1 MSLTLTSRGRRRG
14 AVVALGAAT
23 MLALTACGG
32 SGFDEGDDDASA
44 SSTGGSGGSG
54 GALSVLIGS
63 SGDAETDAVTA
74 AVAAWSDQSGI
85 DATVQVASD
94 LTQELSQG
102 FASGEP
108 ADVFYVSAD
117 AFQGYAANGS
127 LFPYGDQLA
136 NADDFYPSLVDQFS
150 YDDQLYCAPKDFSTL
165 ALVINNAAWTAAG
178 LTDAD
183 IPTTWDQLADVAAKL
198 TTGDQV
204 GLGFSGEYA
213 RIGVFLAQAGGTM
226 VDADGTTATVD
237 SDENVAGL
245 TYVKDLLTAG
255 TGAYA
260 STLGTGWGGEAF
272 GTGKAAMTIEG
283 NWITGAMTAD
293 YPDVDYRVVE
303 LPAGPAGQGTLQF
316 TNCWGI
322 AADSGN
328 QDSAVDLVDFLT
340 ATDQQLAFSEAFGV
354 MPSVQSAADGWKAL
368 YPDMTAFID
377 SAAFAQNVVNAQG
390 ASDVITD
397 FNSQLEGLATGDPAA
412 ILSSVQTNLQ
422 AVLDENAS

>member
-1 MSLTLTSRGRRRG
+1 MHLSTTSRRGRTV
-14 AVVALGAAT
+14 AATALGAVGV
-23 MLALTACGG
+23 LALTACGG
-32 SGFDEGDDDASA
+32 SGFDDSGSDD
-44 SSTGGSGGSG
+44 SSTGSSGGGS
-54 GALSVLIGS
+54 LSVLIGS
-63 SGDAETDAVTA
+63 SGDAETDAVKA
-74 AVAAWSDQSGI
+74 AVKAWSDDSGV

-102 FASGEP
+102 FASGDP

-117 AFQGYAANGS
+117 AFQAYAANGS
-127 LFPYGDQLA
+127 LYPYGDKLDA
-136 NADDFYPSLVDQFS
+136 KDDFYPSLTEEFT
-150 YDDQLYCAPKDFSTL
+150 YNDQLYCAPKDFSTL
-165 ALVINNAAWTAAG
+165 ALIINNTAWTAAG

-183 IPTTWDQLADVAAKL
+183 IPTTWDQLSDVAAKL
-198 TTGDQV
+198 TTADQT
-204 GLGFSGEYA
+204 GLAFSGEYA
-213 RIGVFLAQAGGTM
+213 RVGAFLTQAGGTM
-226 VDADGTTATVD
+226 VSDDGTTATVD

-245 TYVKDLLTAG
+245 TYVKDLLNSGNA
-255 TGAYA
+255 AYA
-260 STLGTGWGGEAF
+260 STLGAGWGGEAF

-283 NWITGAMTAD
+283 NWITGSLSSD

-322 AADSGN
+322 ATDSGD
-328 QDSAVDLVDFLT
+328 QDSAVDLVTYLT
-340 ATDQQLAFSEAFGV
+340 AADQQLAFAKAFGP

-368 YPDMTAFID
+368 YPDTTAFID

-397 FNSQLEGLATGDPAA
+397 FNAQLEGLATADPAT
-412 ILSSVQTNLQ
+412 ILGSVQTNLQ